1 MISLYGP
8 LETAGVKMIRA
19 MLHYY
24 CGYRKSLSPQ
34 AQGNLRRFG
43 RIVTPKE
50 LYKAWYGHLYTYRI
64 YLEDI
69 KYHKRRADRYWPN
82 YLKGS
87 DYLEGSEYL

>member
-1 MISLYGP
+1 
-8 LETAGVKMIRA
+8 MIRA

-43 RIVTPKE
+43 RIVNPKE
-50 LYKAWYGHLYTYRI
+50 LHNAWYGHLYTYRI
-64 YLEDI
+64 YLKDI

-82 YLKGS
+82 YLEGS